1 MKKITILGGGQL
13 GKMLCLAAAPLDIP
27 IIILDEK
34 NNFPAAKLCE
44 QFIEGDFRNFQDVYN
59 AGNQSDIITIEIEHV
74 NTTALHQLQK
84 EGKKIHPAP
93 EKLDII
99 KDKGLQK
106 LFYIEHNLPTSNFA
120 LFDDEKAIREGLKNG
135 QIKFPFVQKTREAG
149 YDGKGVSV
157 IKNVA
162 DLDKKLLEGASLIE
176 ELVEIEKELA
186 VVVCRNESGEVAVY
200 DAVEMEFNPEANL
213 VEFLFA
219 PANISNI
226 IAAEA
231 EELATKV
238 IEAFDICGLLAV
250 EFFLTKDN
258 TLLINEVAPRPHNS
272 GHHTI
277 DAAETSQFEQ
287 HLRGIMDFPLGST
300 RLKSPAVML
309 NLLGEPNFSGDV
321 YYEGLEKCLAQ
332 EGVHV
337 HLYGKKQTKPFRKM
351 GHVTVTA
358 PTLKEAKKKADFVK
372 NNLKVKSILNDE

>member
-13 GKMLCLAAAPLDIP
+13 GKMLCLAASPLDIP
-27 IIILDEK
+27 IYVLDEK
-34 NNFPAAKLCE
+34 SDFPAAKLCE
-44 QFIEGDFRNFQDVYN
+44 KFIEGNFKDFNDVYN
-59 AGNQSDIITIEIEHV
+59 AGNQADIITIEIEHV
-74 NTTALHQLQK
+74 NTAALHQLQK
-84 EGKKIHPAP
+84 EGKTVHPAP
-93 EKLDII
+93 EKLDLI

-149 YDGKGVSV
+149 YDGKGVAV
-157 IKNVA
+157 IRSAA
-162 DLDKKLLEGASLIE
+162 DLEKKLLEGASLIE

-186 VVVCRNESGEVAVY
+186 VVVCRNENGEVAAY
-200 DAVEMEFNPEANL
+200 DAVEMEFNPDANL

-231 EELATKV
+231 EELAIKV
-238 IEAFDICGLLAV
+238 IEAFEICGLLAV
-250 EFFLTKDN
+250 ELFLTKDN

-287 HLRGIMDFPLGST
+287 HLRGIMNFPLGST

-309 NLLGEPNFSGDV
+309 NLLGEPDFVGDV
-321 YYEGLEKCLAQ
+321 HYEGLEQCLAT

-358 PTLKEAKKKADFVK
+358 DTLEAAKKKADFVR
-372 NNLKVKSILNDE
+372 NNLKVKAI

>member
-13 GKMLCLAAAPLDIP
+13 GKMLCLAASPLDIP
-27 IIILDEK
+27 IYVLDEK
-34 NNFPAAKLCE
+34 SDFPAAKLCE
-44 QFIEGDFRNFQDVYN
+44 KFIEGNFKDFNDVYN
-59 AGNQSDIITIEIEHV
+59 AGNQADIITIEIEHV
-74 NTTALHQLQK
+74 NTAALHQLQK
-84 EGKKIHPAP
+84 EGKTVHPAP

-149 YDGKGVSV
+149 YDGKGVAV
-157 IKNVA
+157 IKNAA
-162 DLDKKLLEGASLIE
+162 DLEKKLLEGASLIE

-186 VVVCRNESGEVAVY
+186 VVVCRNENGEVAAY
-200 DAVEMEFNPEANL
+200 DAVEMEFNPDANL

-231 EELATKV
+231 EELAIKV
-238 IEAFDICGLLAV
+238 IEAFEICGLLAV
-250 EFFLTKDN
+250 ELFLTKDN

-287 HLRGIMDFPLGST
+287 HLRGIMNFPLGST

-309 NLLGEPNFSGDV
+309 NLLGEPDFVGDV
-321 YYEGLEKCLAQ
+321 HYEGLEQCLAT

-358 PTLKEAKKKADFVK
+358 DTLEAAKKKADFVR
-372 NNLKVKSILNDE
+372 NNLKVKAI

>member
-13 GKMLCLAAAPLDIP
+13 GKMLCLAASPLDIP
-27 IIILDEK
+27 IYVLDEK
-34 NNFPAAKLCE
+34 SDFPAAKLCE
-44 QFIEGDFRNFQDVYN
+44 KFIEGNFKDFNDVYN
-59 AGNQSDIITIEIEHV
+59 AGNQADIITIEIEHV
-74 NTTALHQLQK
+74 NTAALHQLQK
-84 EGKKIHPAP
+84 EGKTVHPAP
-93 EKLDII
+93 EKLDLI

-149 YDGKGVSV
+149 YDGKGVAV
-157 IKNVA
+157 IRSAA
-162 DLDKKLLEGASLIE
+162 DLEKKLLEGASLIE

-186 VVVCRNESGEVAVY
+186 VVVCRNENGEVAVY
-200 DAVEMEFNPEANL
+200 DAVEMEFNPDANL

-231 EELATKV
+231 EELAIKV
-238 IEAFDICGLLAV
+238 IEAFEICGLLAV
-250 EFFLTKDN
+250 ELFLTKDN

-287 HLRGIMDFPLGST
+287 HLRGIMNFPLGST

-309 NLLGEPNFSGDV
+309 NLLGEPDFVGDV
-321 YYEGLEKCLAQ
+321 HYEGLEQCLAT

-358 PTLKEAKKKADFVK
+358 DTLEAAKKKADFVR
-372 NNLKVKSILNDE
+372 NNLKVKAI

>member
-13 GKMLCLAAAPLDIP
+13 GKMLCLAASPLDIP
-27 IIILDEK
+27 IYVLDEK
-34 NNFPAAKLCE
+34 SDFPAAKLCE
-44 QFIEGDFRNFQDVYN
+44 KFIEGSFKDFQDVYN
-59 AGNQSDIITIEIEHV
+59 AGNQADIITIEIEHV
-74 NTTALHQLQK
+74 NTAALHQLQK
-84 EGKKIHPAP
+84 EGKTVHPAP

-149 YDGKGVSV
+149 YDGKGVAV
-157 IKNVA
+157 IKNAA
-162 DLDKKLLEGASLIE
+162 DLEKKLLEGASLIE

-186 VVVCRNESGEVAVY
+186 VVVCRNENGEVAAY
-200 DAVEMEFNPEANL
+200 DAVEMEFNPDANL

-231 EELATKV
+231 EELAIKV
-238 IEAFDICGLLAV
+238 IEAFEICGLLAV
-250 EFFLTKDN
+250 ELFLTKDN

-287 HLRGIMDFPLGST
+287 HLRGIMNFPLGST

-309 NLLGEPNFSGDV
+309 NLLGEPDFVGDV
-321 YYEGLEKCLAQ
+321 HYEGLEKCLAI

-358 PTLKEAKKKADFVK
+358 DTLEVAKKKADFVK
-372 NNLKVKSILNDE
+372 NNLKVKAI

>member
-27 IIILDEK
+27 VTILDEK

-44 QFIEGDFRNFQDVYN
+44 QFIEGDFKNFKDVYN

-74 NTTALHQLQK
+74 NTAALHQLQK
-84 EGKKIHPAP
+84 EGKIVHPAP

-106 LFYIEHNLPTSNFA
+106 LFYIAHNLPTSNFA

-157 IKNVA
+157 IKNA
-162 DLDKKLLEGASLIE
+162 SDLDKKLLEGASLIE

-200 DAVEMEFNPEANL
+200 DAVEMEFNPDANL

-250 EFFLTKDN
+250 ELFLTKDN

-287 HLRGIMDFPLGST
+287 HLRGIMNFPLGST

-321 YYEGLEKCLAQ
+321 HYEGLEKCLAI

-358 PTLKEAKKKADFVK
+358 ATLKEAKKKADFVK
-372 NNLKVKSILNDE
+372 NNLKVKSI

>member
-13 GKMLCLAAAPLDIP
+13 GKMLCLAASPLDIP
-27 IIILDEK
+27 IYVLDEK
-34 NNFPAAKLCE
+34 SDFPAAKLCE
-44 QFIEGDFRNFQDVYN
+44 KFIEGNFKDFNDVYN
-59 AGNQSDIITIEIEHV
+59 AGNQADIITIEIEHV
-74 NTTALHQLQK
+74 NTAALHQLQK
-84 EGKKIHPAP
+84 EGKTVHPAP
-93 EKLDII
+93 EKLDLI

-149 YDGKGVSV
+149 YDGKGVAV
-157 IKNVA
+157 IRSAA
-162 DLDKKLLEGASLIE
+162 DLEKKLLEGASLIE

-186 VVVCRNESGEVAVY
+186 VVVCRNENGEVAAY
-200 DAVEMEFNPEANL
+200 DAVEMEFNPDANL

-231 EELATKV
+231 EELAIKV
-238 IEAFDICGLLAV
+238 IEAFEICGLLAV
-250 EFFLTKDN
+250 ELFLTKDN

-287 HLRGIMDFPLGST
+287 HLRGIMNFPLGST

-309 NLLGEPNFSGDV
+309 NLLGEPDFVGDV
-321 YYEGLEKCLAQ
+321 HYEGLEKCLAT

-337 HLYGKKQTKPFRKM
+337 HLYGKKQTRPFRKM

-358 PTLKEAKKKADFVK
+358 DTLEAAKKKADFVK
-372 NNLKVKSILNDE
+372 NNLKVKAI